1 MAYIK
6 NIRGLEILDSRG
18 NPTIK
23 VILTTNENIS
33 GEACVP
39 SGASTGEHEAI
50 ELRDNDLSRYFGKG
64 VRKAIDN
71 INNQIA
77 DLLIGE
83 YIFDQARLD
92 KMMIQAD
99 GTANKSK
106 LGANAILGV
115 SLAMA
120 YAAANTANL
129 PLYRYIGGPNSRNL
143 PCPMMNILNGGAH
156 ADNSLDF
163 QEFMIRPKGAPSFSE
178 ALRWGVEVFHHL
190 KKILKNQGHITSVG
204 DEGGFAPN
212 LASNEEA
219 LDLILE
225 AIKKA
230 GFEAGKDIS
239 LALDCAASEF
249 YDKEGNYYYEKKNKN
264 MGKTF
269 IQRTYQEQVDYLE
282 KLCENYPI
290 DSIED
295 ALDENDWEG
304 WAYLTNKL
312 GKKIQIVGD
321 DLFVTNVNYLKKG
334 ISSGIANSILI
345 KLNQIGTLTETLET
359 IQLASTYGYASII
372 SHRSGETEDHTI
384 ADIAVGTYVGQIKTG
399 SLSRSD
405 RIAKYNRLLE
415 IEDQLQ
421 NSAIYIDGNKHAY
434 KLT

>member
-23 VILTTNENIS
+23 VTLTTNENIT
-33 GEACVP
+33 GQACVP

-50 ELRDNDLSRYFGKG
+50 ELRDEDSSRYLGKG
-64 VRKAIDN
+64 VRKAIDH

-99 GTANKSK
+99 GTTNKSK

-115 SLAMA
+115 SLALA
-120 YAAANTANL
+120 HAAANTANL
-129 PLYRYIGGPNSRNL
+129 PLYRYIGGPNARNL

-178 ALRWGVEVFHHL
+178 AVRWGTEIFHHL
-190 KKILKNQGHITSVG
+190 KKILKKKGHITSVG

-212 LASNEEA
+212 LSSNEEA

-225 AIKKA
+225 AINQA
-230 GFEAGKDIS
+230 GYEAGSQVS

-249 YDKEGNYYYEKKNKN
+249 YDRELNRYSEKKNKLRGLSYAERN
-264 MGKTF
+264 
-269 IQRTYQEQVDYLE
+269 YQEQVEYLE
-282 KLCENYPI
+282 VLSQKYPI

-312 GKKIQIVGD
+312 GNKLQIVGD
-321 DLFVTNVNYLKKG
+321 DLFVTNQNYLKKG
-334 ISSGIANSILI
+334 ISLKTANAILI
-345 KLNQIGTLTETLET
+345 KVNQIGTLTETLET
-359 IQLASTYGYASII
+359 IQLASTFGYASII
-372 SHRSGETEDHTI
+372 SHRSGETEDSTI
-384 ADIAVGTYVGQIKTG
+384 ADIAVGTYAGQIKTG

-405 RIAKYNRLLE
+405 RVAKYNRLLE

-421 NSAIYIDGNKHAY
+421 NSAIYIDGNKHALN
-434 KLT
+434 K